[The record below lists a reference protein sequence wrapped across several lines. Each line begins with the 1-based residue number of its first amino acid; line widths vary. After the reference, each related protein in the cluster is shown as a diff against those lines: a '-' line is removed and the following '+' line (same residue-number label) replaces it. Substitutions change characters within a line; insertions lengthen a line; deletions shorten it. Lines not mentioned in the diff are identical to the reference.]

1 MADFKVDLTDPNFN
15 AQLVSL
21 GVTGTIHYAPYGT
34 DAPEGLEAY
43 EPPFVNLGWISDE
56 GLTEAIARESNSF
69 TPWQS
74 NSPVREAASS
84 EEFTFSAVL
93 WTIGGLATAMRYG
106 VPESEMDY
114 NEKGKFAEFTQGG
127 ELPEEFRYGLGFDIL
142 DGEKHRRFYL
152 PAASAI
158 DPSDVTYQKGDLIG
172 YPMTWR
178 ANVDNALGYS
188 ILRRFKEGWRPG
200 YIGAEGSDA
209 LKVRDLGDWSKRSA
223 SAPSTDSA
231 ASSGGSRTVSGGGST
246 SA

>member
-34 DAPEGLEAY
+34 DAPKGLEAY

-56 GLTEAIARESNSF
+56 GLTEAISRESNSF

-114 NEKGKFAEFTQGG
+114 DEKGKFAQFTQGG

-200 YIGAEGSDA
+200 FVGAEGSDA

-223 SAPSTDSA
+223 STPSTDSG
-231 ASSGGSRTVSGGGST
+231 STSGGSRTVSGAT
-246 SA
+246 A

>member
-1 MADFKVDLTDPNFN
+1 M
-15 AQLVSL
+15 
-21 GVTGTIHYAPYGT
+21 
-34 DAPEGLEAY
+34 
-43 EPPFVNLGWISDE
+43 
-56 GLTEAIARESNSF
+56 
-69 TPWQS
+69 
-74 NSPVREAASS
+74 REAASS
-84 EEFTFSAVL
+84 EDFTFSATL

-114 NEKGKFAEFTQGG
+114 DAQGKFAEFTQGG

-200 YIGAEGSDA
+200 FVGAEGSDA

-223 SAPSTDSA
+223 STPSTDSG
-231 ASSGGSRTVSGGGST
+231 STSGGSRTVSGAT
-246 SA
+246 A